1 MTDGMGG
8 ALAPVDRVSAPEQ
21 VADRI
26 RDAIFEGV
34 FRPGDHLTESLLT
47 ERLAVSRAP
56 VREGLQRLIQEG
68 LLTNE
73 PHRGIFVQ
81 VLNIEDV
88 EDVYFVREAI
98 EREAVRHLVESGR
111 HAEVASKLE
120 VIATAIEDATADGQ
134 WEKVSRADLRF
145 HQRLVDSCESTRL
158 TRVFATI
165 IVETQMCLRMLA
177 RADVRRGDL
186 VEEHHELQRLI
197 ASGDRDTT
205 TAALRDH
212 FSQAVRTLK
221 EEIDKRDESISAEPV
236 GKERS

>member
-8 ALAPVDRVSAPEQ
+8 TMAPVDRVSAAEK

-81 VLNIEDV
+81 ILNIEYV

-98 EREAVRHLVESGR
+98 EREAVRHHVETGR
-111 HAEVASKLE
+111 HAEVASELE
-120 VIATAIEDATADGQ
+120 VIATA
-134 WEKVSRADLRF
+134 
-145 HQRLVDSCESTRL
+145 
-158 TRVFATI
+158 
-165 IVETQMCLRMLA
+165 M
-177 RADVRRGDL
+177 
-186 VEEHHELQRLI
+186 EE
-197 ASGDRDTT
+197 
-205 TAALRDH
+205 AA
-212 FSQAVRTLK
+212 AN
-221 EEIDKRDESISAEPV
+221 AE
-236 GKERS
+236 

>member
-1 MTDGMGG
+1 M
-8 ALAPVDRVSAPEQ
+8 APVDRVSAAEQ

-26 RDAIFEGV
+26 REAIFEGV

-81 VLNIEDV
+81 VLDIGDV

-98 EREAVRHLVESGR
+98 EREAVRHLIESGR
-111 HAEVASKLE
+111 HVEIASELE
-120 VIATAIEDATADGQ
+120 VIATAMEDASADGE
-134 WEKVSRADLRF
+134 WDEVSRTDLRF

-165 IVETQMCLRMLA
+165 MIETQMCLRMLT
-177 RADVRRGDL
+177 REDIRRDDL
-186 VEEHHELQRLI
+186 VEEHRELQRLI
-197 ASGDRDTT
+197 AAGDCDATLASFRE
-205 TAALRDH
+205 H

-221 EEIDKRDESISAEPV
+221 EEITKRDELISIEP
-236 GKERS
+236 GIEERS